1 MYCKA
6 EVKGI
11 SVYVEMT
18 QREMYDPDAL
28 VFSVYTE
35 VHGQLFFFARPV
47 KVSELDFLEDEDQ

>member
-1 MYCKA
+1 MLYCTA

-18 QREMYDPDAL
+18 QREMYDPDAF
-28 VFSVYTE
+28 VSVYTD

-47 KVSELDFLEDEDQ
+47 RVAELDFLEEEE